1 MFGWAGPGEK
11 VTVSLAG
18 RSAGATADKDGAW
31 TAMLGPLKAG
41 GPFVLTAK
49 SGASTARARGVLVGE
64 VWVCSGQSN
73 MEWTFK
79 KGVTGGEKAVAAAN
93 LPRVRLFW
101 GSGRIVRKPIR
112 GLGGQ
117 WKVCTPK
124 SVRDFSAVGY
134 YFARHVHERLKV
146 PVGMIC
152 ISYGWTPAEAWM
164 SREALSADP
173 EIKRDVLDRWDRWV
187 AEYPPRAMAYAE
199 KLAAWKKAKQA
210 AAAEGKPLP
219 AEPPAPPNPEFIHQ
233 AAALFNGVVAPVIPY
248 GIRGVLWY
256 QGETNDNRA
265 YQYRK
270 LFPMLIR
277 DWRRAWGQGDFPFLF
292 VQLSTVGPPAKAPGE
307 SNWAEL
313 REAQAMALSEPNT
326 AMAVTIDIGDGDVH
340 PRNKADVGARLA
352 LAARATVYGEKR
364 LPYRGPTYQSMTVQ
378 GGKIRVTFR
387 HAEGLV
393 AKGGRCVGFALAGKD
408 RKFVWANARI
418 DGESVLVSAPGVPK
432 PVAVR
437 YAWAHNPPN
446 NLYNKAG
453 LPACPF
459 RTDAWPGV
467 TADDTKM
474 TFEVFLEAWRK
485 KLREP

>member
-1 MFGWAGPGEK
+1 
-11 VTVSLAG
+11 
-18 RSAGATADKDGAW
+18 
-31 TAMLGPLKAG
+31 
-41 GPFVLTAK
+41 
-49 SGASTARARGVLVGE
+49 
-64 VWVCSGQSN
+64 
-73 MEWTFK
+73 
-79 KGVTGGEKAVAAAN
+79 
-93 LPRVRLFW
+93 
-101 GSGRIVRKPIR
+101 
-112 GLGGQ
+112 
-117 WKVCTPK
+117 
-124 SVRDFSAVGY
+124 
-134 YFARHVHERLKV
+134 
-146 PVGMIC
+146 
-152 ISYGWTPAEAWM
+152 M

-173 EIKRDVLDRWDRWV
+173 KIKRDVLDRWDRWV
-187 AEYPPRAMAYAE
+187 AEYPPLAKAHAE
-199 KLAAWKKAKQA
+199 KLAAWRKAERA
-210 AAAEGKPLP
+210 AAADGKPIPLK
-219 AEPPAPPNPEFIHQ
+219 PPAPPNPEFIHQ
-233 AAALFNGVVAPVIPY
+233 AAALFNGVVSPVIPY
-248 GIRGVLWY
+248 GIRGVIWY

-270 LFPMLIR
+270 LFGMLLR

-292 VQLSTVGPPAKAPGE
+292 VQLSTVGPPAKTPGE

-352 LAARATVYGEKR
+352 LAARAIVYGEKR

-418 DGESVLVSAPGVPK
+418 DGESVLVSSAGVPK